1 MKYNYILFLSFF
13 SLVLGQANV
22 DDLRMLSNSELD
34 IIKSQLGGKASSDV
48 ANKELSS
55 GQLYPSIKDIKKV
68 SKEIAITVAEKAF
81 SEGLTNMAIPQD
93 IESSLDRIIYN
104 PVYPDYT

>member
-1 MKYNYILFLSFF
+1 MNLK
-13 SLVLGQANV
+13 V
-22 DDLRMLSNSELD
+22 
-34 IIKSQLGGKASSDV
+34 KSKKVNDFTY
-48 ANKELSS
+48 ELSIS
-55 GQLYPSIKDIKKV
+55 VPWEDIKEDFNSAKKKV
-68 SKEIAITVAEKAF
+68 SKEIAITVAKKAF